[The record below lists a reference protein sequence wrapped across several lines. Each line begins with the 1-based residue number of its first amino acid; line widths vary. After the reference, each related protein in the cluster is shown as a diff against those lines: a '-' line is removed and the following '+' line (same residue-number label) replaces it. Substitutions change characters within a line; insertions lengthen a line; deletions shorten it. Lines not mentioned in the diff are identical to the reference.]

1 MRERAGGMSVDVQ
14 SEVRRQNNSFGT
26 HRSSHGTGTGISGLE
41 MRKDRSPSVLPESA
55 RSRLI
60 LTGEASWAIADPARR
75 IAQAETKKVDRI
87 LVSNWVC
94 RLG

>member
-41 MRKDRSPSVLPESA
+41 MGKDDSPSVLRESA
-55 RSRLI
+55 SL
-60 LTGEASWAIADPARR
+60 LHPAHNS
-75 IAQAETKKVDRI
+75 QAKPLEQ
-87 LVSNWVC
+87 
-94 RLG
+94 